1 MNTFTVIL
9 ESALQREQLDSVAG
23 FVGEDTSGSFGILA
37 GHTRFVT
44 TLVFGLARL
53 QYRDGSVE
61 YLAFPGAVAYFAENQ
76 LTLTSRRYL
85 RGEDYLQISAR
96 LREELLQEEK
106 TLAEMKNSLA
116 AMERSMLLRLWRMTR
131 GEEMTM

>member
-1 MNTFTVIL
+1 M
-9 ESALQREQLDSVAG
+9 
-23 FVGEDTSGSFGILA
+23 A

-53 QYRDGSVE
+53 HYPDGRVE

-85 RGEDYLQISAR
+85 RGKDYLKISAQ
-96 LREELLQEEK
+96 LRDELVQEERA
-106 TLAEMKNSLA
+106 LAEMKNSLVELSRDQA
-116 AMERSMLLRLWRMTR
+116 RPSKPAPISTR
-131 GEEMTM
+131 PA